1 MKSRGGCCLTM
12 VSTHMTSTDMVGAP
26 SNQLAVISTYI
37 PDGFLCIYHYYRSL
51 AVPQPFP
58 GAEANLDRA
67 LKRAFD
73 RWRAERHNE
82 ANPEEAAALSPE
94 AQFKKDFVII
104 LAVLTLRARS
114 VVGKGHLC

>member
-1 MKSRGGCCLTM
+1 MSCLTY
-12 VSTHMTSTDMVGAP
+12 TGAP

-82 ANPEEAAALSPE
+82 VTPEEASALSPD
-94 AQFKKDFVII
+94 ATFKKDFVII
-104 LAVLTLRARS
+104 LAILTLRAR
-114 VVGKGHLC
+114 